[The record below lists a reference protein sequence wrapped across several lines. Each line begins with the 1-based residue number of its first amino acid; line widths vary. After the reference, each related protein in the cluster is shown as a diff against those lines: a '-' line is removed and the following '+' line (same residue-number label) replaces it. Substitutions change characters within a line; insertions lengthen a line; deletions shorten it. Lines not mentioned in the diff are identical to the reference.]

1 MTVHWQSHG
10 TCYQMKLS
18 QKPLMDVLDLALT
31 KNLTFTSLNSI
42 KTLVKMDRTKNF
54 SNTEAT

>member
-31 KNLTFTSLNSI
+31 KNLTFTSHNSI
-42 KTLVKMDRTKNF
+42 KTKDTRKDG
-54 SNTEAT
+54 